1 MKSIVLKDKGVFE
14 YSENA
19 MNIPVPGDGQILIK
33 VEFAPLHPSDL
44 YFMQGKYA
52 TNIDYPV
59 VPGGEGSGTV
69 VSSGGGLLAWRLIGK
84 RVAFS
89 QGVSGTGFKSGGAF
103 AEYAIVDRKYCIV
116 LPDQTSFE
124 KGACSLTNPLSA
136 VGLFERCRELKAN
149 TVILTGPVSQLGRM
163 TLRLLR

>member
-19 MNIPVPGDGQILIK
+19 MNRPVPAEGQVLIK
-33 VEFAPLHPSDL
+33 VECAPLHPSDL
-44 YFMQGKYA
+44 YFIEGKYA

-69 VSSGGGLLAWRLIGK
+69 ISSGGGLLAWRLVGK

-89 QGVSGTGFKSGGAF
+89 QGISGAGFKSGGSF

-116 LPDQTSFE
+116 LAD
-124 KGACSLTNPLSA
+124 
-136 VGLFERCRELKAN
+136 
-149 TVILTGPVSQLGRM
+149 
-163 TLRLLR
+163 